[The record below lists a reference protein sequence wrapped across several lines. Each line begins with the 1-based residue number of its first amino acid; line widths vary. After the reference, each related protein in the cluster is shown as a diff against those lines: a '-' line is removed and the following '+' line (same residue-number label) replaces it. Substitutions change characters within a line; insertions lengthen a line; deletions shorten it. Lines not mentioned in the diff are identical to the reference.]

1 MHSGRTPQR
10 AWLPAQPWYTPQ
22 PALRLSKPRP
32 APVGPQVE
40 SIVLSVISMLSSPN
54 DESPANVDA
63 AKDWRDNRA
72 EFKKK
77 VARIVRR
84 SQEML

>member
-1 MHSGRTPQR
+1 M
-10 AWLPAQPWYTPQ
+10 
-22 PALRLSKPRP
+22 
-32 APVGPQVE
+32 
-40 SIVLSVISMLSSPN
+40 LSVISMLSSPN
-54 DESPANVDA
+54 DDSPANVDA

>member
-1 MHSGRTPQR
+1 MP
-10 AWLPAQPWYTPQ
+10 PVC
-22 PALRLSKPRP
+22 ALCGINVCRPIPRP
-32 APVGPQVE
+32 TPQVE